1 LEGLTFEVEQVSAL
15 SSRRGQSTS
24 WWRTV
29 RDVRVLREIFMFLLA
44 FVFDL
49 SWL

>member
-15 SSRRGQSTS
+15 SARRGHSAG
-24 WWRTV
+24 WWWTV
-29 RDVRVLREIFMFLLA
+29 RDVRVLHVFFVFLLV
-44 FVFDL
+44 FVFDP

>member
-15 SSRRGQSTS
+15 TARRGQFAS
-24 WWRTV
+24 WWWTV
-29 RDVRVLREIFMFLLA
+29 CDVRLLSEFFVFLLA
-44 FVFDL
+44 FVFDP

>member
-15 SSRRGQSTS
+15 SARRGQYVS

-29 RDVRVLREIFMFLLA
+29 LDVRVLREFFVFLPA
-44 FVFDL
+44 FVFDP